1 MQHLCARL
9 INPFSRLV
17 KQSQR
22 SLQIILVLLHLSN
35 MSLGIHTYHAYL
47 ELDVSKCVIV
57 AEPVI
62 SNTVTIH
69 LESGLSLLLMH
80 TIIIIAI
87 TILIISITM
96 LIISITMIIIAIT
109 IPMISIKSQIII
121 TKHFSILHLCSKA
134 FPAADVEHSHGTS
147 HIKTTFYNI

>member
-1 MQHLCARL
+1 ML
-9 INPFSRLV
+9 
-17 KQSQR
+17 
-22 SLQIILVLLHLSN
+22 
-35 MSLGIHTYHAYL
+35 AYL

-96 LIISITMIIIAIT
+96 LIISIRILIISITMLIISITMIIIAIT

-134 FPAADVEHSHGTS
+134 FPAADVEHSHGAS
-147 HIKTTFYNI
+147 HIKTTFYNIWIDILYLIVL